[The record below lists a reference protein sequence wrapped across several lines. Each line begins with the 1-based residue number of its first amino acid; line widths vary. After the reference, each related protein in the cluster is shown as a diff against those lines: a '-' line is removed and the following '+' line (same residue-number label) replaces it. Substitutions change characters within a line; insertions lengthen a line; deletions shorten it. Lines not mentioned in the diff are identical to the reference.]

1 MVGKI
6 NNVIRIPTSLNNGFF
21 RYWLEF
27 LRPFHNLTERE
38 TQLAAAVLKKRYEL
52 SKVIKDEEILDKVL
66 LSDDTRKAIRSEC
79 NISLA
84 HFQVMMGKLRKSKII
99 VDGRINPRF
108 MPSIAE
114 GQDSFKLLLNFELS
128 E

>member
-1 MVGKI
+1 MMGKI

-108 MPSIAE
+108 MPSITE